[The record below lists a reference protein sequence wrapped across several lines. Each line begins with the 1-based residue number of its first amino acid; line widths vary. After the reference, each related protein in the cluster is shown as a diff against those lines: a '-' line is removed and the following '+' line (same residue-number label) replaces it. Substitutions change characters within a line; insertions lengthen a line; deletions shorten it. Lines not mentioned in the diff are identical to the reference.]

1 MGLDMYLYTNSKK
14 VCEKAVDA
22 TGGSEWHKVSGI
34 AMYWRKANAIHK
46 WFVDNVQ
53 YGEDDCGSY
62 EVSVEQLKELRKT
75 CKKVLKSTKLVETKV
90 PNGYVMRDGKMVPYE
105 MVDGKV
111 LEDPSVAEE
120 LLPTQSGFF
129 FGGTEY
135 DEWYWNDLEMTVKGI
150 DAIMR
155 SVERFEYAPFGDDYK
170 WKEWREKGEG
180 DWVIKFKYHSSW

>member
-1 MGLDMYLYTNSKK
+1 MGLDMFLYTNSKK
-14 VCEKAVDA
+14 VCEKAVEA
-22 TGGSEWHKVSGI
+22 TGGSSWHKVSGI

-62 EVSVEQLKELRKT
+62 EVTVEQLKELRKT
-75 CKKVLKSTKLVETKV
+75 CKKVLRSTKLIEVTEV
-90 PNGYVMRDGKMVPYE
+90 DPYGDAAFP
-105 MVDGKV
+105 VRKV
-111 LEDPSVAEE
+111 LEDTSVAEE
-120 LLPTQSGFF
+120 LLPTQEGFF

-135 DEWYWNDLEMTVKGI
+135 DEYYWNDLEMTVRGI

-155 SVERFEYAPFGDDYK
+155 NVEQFEYRPFGDYL

-180 DWVIKFKYHSSW
+180 DWVIEFRYRSSW

>member
-1 MGLDMYLYTNSKK
+1 MGLDMFLSTNGKR
-14 VCEKAVDA
+14 VCAAAVDA
-22 TGGSEWHKVSGI
+22 TGGSAWHKVDGI
-34 AMYWRKANAIHK
+34 AMYWRKANAIHQ

-75 CKKVLKSTKLVETKV
+75 CKKVLKSTKLVDAKV
-90 PNGYVMRDGKMVPYE
+90 PNGYVMKDGEMVPYE

-111 LEDPSVAEE
+111 LEDSSVAEE
-120 LLPTQSGFF
+120 LLPTQEGFF

-155 SVERFEYAPFGDDYK
+155 NVEQFEYSPFGDCK

-180 DWVIKFKYHSSW
+180 DWVVKFRYHSSW

>member
-75 CKKVLKSTKLVETKV
+75 CKKVLKSTKLIEVTKV
-90 PNGYVMRDGKMVPYE
+90 DPY
-105 MVDGKV
+105 KV

-135 DEWYWNDLEMTVKGI
+135 DEWYWNDLEMTVRGI

-155 SVERFEYAPFGDDYK
+155 NVERFEYAPFGDDYK

-180 DWVIKFKYHSSW
+180 DWVVKFRYHSSW